1 MGEVLH
7 QEYKDIKQ
15 PLAFF
20 SIKLNIVQCK
30 YSAFS
35 RELLAIYVR
44 HFRHLLGSRGFI
56 IFTDHKPL
64 IYALHS
70 KPDKYNPR
78 DIRQL
83 DYIVQFTSDIQH
95 IQGNDNIVAD
105 TLSRESQNIIK
116 SHQLDLDYLTSEKR
130 KGNIYFQTFFIS

>member
-1 MGEVLH
+1 MNSEELIAFNNAKQALINYVTVGAVLH
-7 QEYKDIKQ
+7 QDYKDIKQ
-15 PLAFF
+15 PLASF
-20 SIKLNIVQCK
+20 SIKLNIVQRK

-35 RELLAIYVR
+35 RELLAIYVSVR

-83 DYIVQFTSDIQH
+83 DYIAQFTSDIQH
-95 IQGNDNIVAD
+95 IQGNDNMLQIHFP
-105 TLSRESQNIIK
+105 ESPR
-116 SHQLDLDYLTSEKR
+116 T
-130 KGNIYFQTFFIS
+130 